1 MPDKKVKAVSVRE
14 MGQMLGLK
22 KVESYWLA
30 HKGFFK
36 IIVVAGR
43 MRVDLKSFEHWYA
56 GQVKYKKVNGP
67 PPGKRLKKQS
77 YSAQDMAEILGVSD
91 DVAYSIIRR
100 NNLPTIKVDYWTR
113 VPKEVFDSWY
123 AGQTKYRNAEDRKRD
138 SEILEQSLSLP
149 EIARML
155 DIKRDAVY
163 SLLRKKAGQDLVVI
177 KVAGQTR
184 VTKESFDT
192 WYSNQTEYLKPE
204 DRAAHPE
211 YKPKATYQDQLNCD
225 FWDRQRKRRKKY
237 NLSAPP
243 KASYTSSNKAYL
255 TVEEAALLANKSQ
268 DTILRWI
275 RENRFPAM
283 IVTPMTKSRIK
294 RCEFET
300 YLRENIRRDGHGI
313 IGQTR

>member
-1 MPDKKVKAVSVRE
+1 MSDKNEKTASVRE

-36 IIVVAGR
+36 IIEVAGR

-67 PPGKRLKKQS
+67 PPGKRLKRSS
-77 YSAQDMAEILGVSD
+77 YSPQDIAEILEVSD
-91 DVAYSIIRR
+91 YVAYAIIRR

-113 VPKEVFDSWY
+113 VPKEAFDSWY
-123 AGQTKYRNAEDRKRD
+123 KGQTKYRNAEDRLKD
-138 SEILEQSLSLP
+138 AEILEQSLSLP

-163 SLLRKKAGQDLVVI
+163 YLLGKKAGQHDLVVI
-177 KVAGQTR
+177 RVAGQIR
-184 VTKESFDT
+184 VTKESFNR

-204 DRAAHPE
+204 DRAAYPG

-225 FWDRQRKRRKKY
+225 FQDRQRKRRKKH
-237 NLSAPP
+237 NLPAPP
-243 KASYTSSNKAYL
+243 RASYVSSNKAYL
-255 TVEEAALLANKSQ
+255 TVEEAALLAHKSQ
-268 DTILRWI
+268 DTVLRWI
-275 RENRFPAM
+275 KENRFPAM
-283 IVTPMTKSRIK
+283 IVSPITKSRIK

-300 YLRENIRRDGHGI
+300 YLRENMRRDDHGI
-313 IGQTR
+313 IG